1 MVADPKNT
9 IVTSKIAP
17 QFLLLK
23 LHFGKAEFGIL
34 VKGIRNIVHF
44 FKSEVNTVC
53 HTLSRITGQ
62 EEPVLY
68 ILAEQQKHGNMHCVR
83 RVTCDV

>member
-9 IVTSKIAP
+9 IVTSEIAP

-34 VKGIRNIVHF
+34 VKSIRNIVHF
-44 FKSEVNTVC
+44 LHKRLREEKVRKLVQVRCKSDASAIV
-53 HTLSRITGQ
+53 
-62 EEPVLY
+62 
-68 ILAEQQKHGNMHCVR
+68 
-83 RVTCDV
+83 